1 MVLRIPHCQ
10 VRKSQNYLMDI
21 ITRQCSYC
29 SSQEGVERPIGNYKV
44 ELKKLEDQG
53 KTMLAC
59 QTCYINRKTELK
71 KAYEMDSDMKEKLID
86 RLKNIFSH

>member
-1 MVLRIPHCQ
+1 
-10 VRKSQNYLMDI
+10 
-21 ITRQCSYC
+21 
-29 SSQEGVERPIGNYKV
+29 V